1 MITKEISLFEIAD
14 LQKPENAELKALC
27 IEKNMDINVDYGW
40 WTYTYDYFK
49 EICSRIG
56 IDVEEIYF
64 SGFWSQGDGACFVG
78 SYRYKKGSV
87 KLLKE
92 YCNDEEL
99 FNIAQKLQ
107 ALQKSCFYR
116 YSANITQSGRYCH
129 EYTMETNGE
138 ILDYI
143 GRYIDGWFYWK
154 GFEDLDKGFLGCFRY
169 LAKWLYKTL
178 ENEYDYLTSDNV
190 VFETLECN
198 GYTFNE
204 FGEIEH

>member
-27 IEKNMDINVDYGW
+27 IEKNRDINV
-40 WTYTYDYFK
+40 
-49 EICSRIG
+49 SH
-56 IDVEEIYF
+56 
-64 SGFWSQGDGACFVG
+64 
-78 SYRYKKGSV
+78 
-87 KLLKE
+87 
-92 YCNDEEL
+92 N
-99 FNIAQKLQ
+99 
-107 ALQKSCFYR
+107 
-116 YSANITQSGRYCH
+116 
-129 EYTMETNGE
+129 
-138 ILDYI
+138 
-143 GRYIDGWFYWK
+143 WK